1 MMIKISCSFV
11 IYRGLLQLAT
21 KIKHDFFGKLDFHQK
36 LNQFI
41 VIRIFCPSA
50 PHNELLLLFWLL

>member
-21 KIKHDFFGKLDFHQK
+21 KIKHDFFGKLDFDR
-36 LNQFI
+36 N
-41 VIRIFCPSA
+41 
-50 PHNELLLLFWLL
+50 